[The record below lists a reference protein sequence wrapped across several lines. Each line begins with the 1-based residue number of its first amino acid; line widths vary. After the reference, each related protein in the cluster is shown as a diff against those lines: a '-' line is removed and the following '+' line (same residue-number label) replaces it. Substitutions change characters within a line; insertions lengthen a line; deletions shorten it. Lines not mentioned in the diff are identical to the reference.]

1 MYYFSYRY
9 LLLAFKTC
17 ANTVVLVYVDQYYQ
31 FVFGYEVGPVID
43 LVTQY
48 TAKDLNEAIY
58 DASFASCGPFY
69 VPNSDGSKC
78 PDSFDNSYDAV
89 FTNYNPTA
97 FCNDACTV
105 LVTTTDNGYLS
116 SSAVNA
122 FLRQEEYLSCNDTF
136 SISNDALELLKYNA
150 PTQLIEQYL
159 QCTSSPADAIQTA
172 IGIATGWVGLVVPA
186 FVIIALTIISVYYS
200 KFIGELPPTDE
211 SMKEADLQEKLDFLL
226 SSYESVKKEAE
237 SKISALEVELV
248 DAKKLTTITQVDL
261 IRLKQ
266 QKEKEKASSENN
278 SDLLRTISFGLV

>member
-1 MYYFSYRY
+1 M
-9 LLLAFKTC
+9 LAFKTC
-17 ANTVVLVYVDQYYQ
+17 ANAIAVTYIEQFYQ
-31 FVFGYEVGPVID
+31 FVFGQEIGPVVD

-48 TAKDLNEAIY
+48 NAKDLNEAVY

-69 VPNSDGSKC
+69 IPNSDGSKC
-78 PDSFDNSYDAV
+78 PNSFDSDYDAMYS
-89 FTNYNPTA
+89 NYNPTA

-105 LVTTTDNGYLS
+105 MVTSTDSGYLS
-116 SSAVNA
+116 SNAVNA
-122 FLRQEEYLSCNDTF
+122 FLRQEEYLSCNDTL
-136 SISNDALELLKYNA
+136 SVSKDALESLKYNA

-159 QCTSSPADAIQTA
+159 QCTARPADAIQTA

-186 FVIIALTIISVYYS
+186 FVIVALTLVSVYYS

-226 SSYESVKKEAE
+226 KSYESVKKEAE
-237 SKISALEVELV
+237 SKISALETELV
-248 DAKKLTTITQVDL
+248 DAKKMATLTQVDL

-266 QKEKEKASSENN
+266 EKEKEKASGENS